1 VGQKR
6 ESGEFRKWK
15 RLCSPRSNLAQA
27 DDVEFR
33 ITVNV
38 TGGWIGFGF
47 SPNGGMRGSDIVLAW
62 LNADG
67 SPSFSDRHA
76 TANALPSVDKQQD
89 YELLELSQDAR
100 AATTTLRFRR
110 KLTTCDAD
118 DALLSGTARVI
129 YAWGVETPVDGVPR
143 YHEARRGS
151 RSVNILNEAPLGAPP
166 TERDVQL
173 FDIVFNNTLAPKQYG
188 RTRYLLKAFQFPL
201 FEKHHV
207 VGSQMLIPESELP
220 AAHHM
225 LVYLC
230 NFPLNETE
238 LAYAGPKRGAPQS
251 LRSCNLVRPI
261 AGWAVGGL
269 DVWLPKEFGFPV
281 GQDENNRFVVCE
293 LHLDVAAE
301 DEDYFTRV
309 GIRFHVTKTLRPHDG
324 AVVSIGANVDNF
336 LLVAPNA
343 QVQRRG
349 YCVSECTTEGLI
361 PKEGMLIF
369 GTMLHGHTAA
379 TGIEVRHIRADGVE
393 LAPLAR
399 DATYDFNLQ
408 NWNWLA
414 QPRLFSPGDQFV
426 TTCNYSTLG
435 RTVPTLGGEA
445 TSEEMCLVYML
456 TYSPSGPVEINTCM
470 STGTPNLLATLILNN
485 AFAGATPTSFF
496 NTSDF
501 FRNNVSDWSKYETVL
516 QNALNSNTPTVQPFC
531 LKNSGNF
538 TFGLGRNVRSF
549 RPRVPYVEP
558 QLCAVPTTVAAT
570 STAPPSTSTDTAA
583 HDVDRGGRP
592 PVQLAAAQPDG
603 VADRVARLGELVQAR
618 YSGRHREL
626 VGNDARNWPGQG
638 EAADPPRR
646 LSERASGAVDVERRG
661 HRVQLADRDRRPVPR
676 VPGRRHVASGGRRR
690 GGGRSRADDQ
700 VGAVGGNSV
709 GSSDALCQRSCGT
722 CGACGVAERVNKTER
737 AKDDVVCRR
746 R

>member
-15 RLCSPRSNLAQA
+15 QRCSPRSNLAQA

-379 TGIEVRHIRADGVE
+379 TAIEVRHIRADGVE

-583 HDVDRGGRP
+583 STTSTAAADRQFSLLRLNQMASLTVSPGSVSSFKLDIPADTENWSATMRAIGPAKAKLLIRRDGFPNERVAQWTSSDAATVFNWQTVIGGLFLEFPVDGTWHLVVEGAAAGEVELTIKSEP
-592 PVQLAAAQPDG
+592 LAATALAAATPYVSAAVVL
-603 VADRVARLGELVQAR
+603 VAL
-618 YSGRHREL
+618 
-626 VGNDARNWPGQG
+626 
-638 EAADPPRR
+638 
-646 LSERASGAVDVERRG
+646 
-661 HRVQLADRDRRPVPR
+661 
-676 VPGRRHVASGGRRR
+676 VASL
-690 GGGRSRADDQ
+690 
-700 VGAVGGNSV
+700 SV
-709 GSSDALCQRSCGT
+709 
-722 CGACGVAERVNKTER
+722 
-737 AKDDVVCRR
+737 
-746 R
+746 

>member
-1 VGQKR
+1 
-6 ESGEFRKWK
+6 
-15 RLCSPRSNLAQA
+15 
-27 DDVEFR
+27 
-33 ITVNV
+33 
-38 TGGWIGFGF
+38 
-47 SPNGGMRGSDIVLAW
+47 MRGADMVLAW

-67 SPSFSDRHA
+67 SASFSDRHA
-76 TANALPSVDKQQD
+76 TANALPSVDRQQD
-89 YELLELSQDAR
+89 YDLLELSQDAR

-110 KLTTCDAD
+110 KLVTCDAD
-118 DALLSGTARVI
+118 DALLTGTARVI
-129 YAWGVETPVDGVPR
+129 YAWGVDTPVDGVPR

-166 TERDVQL
+166 TEPDVQL
-173 FDIVFNNTLAPKQYG
+173 FDIVFNNTLAPKKYG
-188 RTRYLLKAFQFPL
+188 RTRYLLRAFQFPL
-201 FEKHHV
+201 AEKHHV
-207 VGSQMLIPESELP
+207 VGSEMLIPESELP

-261 AGWAVGGL
+261 AGWAVGGKA
-269 DVWLPKEFGFPV
+269 VWLPTDFGFPV
-281 GQDENNRFVVCE
+281 GQDENNRYVVVE

-301 DEDYFTRV
+301 NEDYFTSV

-349 YCVSECTTEGLI
+349 YCVSECTSEGLI

-414 QPRLFSPGDQFV
+414 QPRLFSPGDQFI
-426 TTCNYSTLG
+426 TTCNYSTVG

-445 TSEEMCLVYML
+445 TSEEMCLVYLL

-485 AFAGATPTSFF
+485 AFAGAVPTSFF

-501 FRNNVSDWSKYETVL
+501 FRNNVSDWSRYETVL

-558 QLCAVPTTVAAT
+558 QLCAVPTTVATT
-570 STAPPSTSTDTAA
+570 STAPPSTWTETVASTTSTAA
-583 HDVDRGGRP
+583 ALPAERQFSLLRLNQMASLTVSPGSVSSFKLDIPADTENWSATIRAIGPAKAKLLIRREGFPTERVTQWTSSDAATVFNWQTVIGGLFLEFPVDGTWHLVVEGAATGEVELTIKSEP
-592 PVQLAAAQPDG
+592 LATTALAAATPFVSAG
-603 VADRVARLGELVQAR
+603 VAL
-618 YSGRHREL
+618 
-626 VGNDARNWPGQG
+626 
-638 EAADPPRR
+638 
-646 LSERASGAVDVERRG
+646 
-661 HRVQLADRDRRPVPR
+661 
-676 VPGRRHVASGGRRR
+676 VAS
-690 GGGRSRADDQ
+690 
-700 VGAVGGNSV
+700 
-709 GSSDALCQRSCGT
+709 L
-722 CGACGVAERVNKTER
+722 
-737 AKDDVVCRR
+737 VCCV
-746 R
+746 